1 MNRFVTY
8 GIHRVWPAWQAS
20 KREGDGREREKGM
33 GPYPSNCAFPLPS
46 PSPFFVFDA
55 DCREL
60 VYITRL
66 NSKTFFKQTPD

>member
-33 GPYPSNCAFPLPS
+33 GREGKGRPFPYPSNCAFPNLNPTL
-46 PSPFFVFDA
+46 A
-55 DCREL
+55 
-60 VYITRL
+60 VYRKRD
-66 NSKTFFKQTPD
+66 S

>member
-33 GPYPSNCAFPLPS
+33 GRETLTLPLKLGFSPPLPLS
-46 PSPFFVFDA
+46 FFRLPRRLQRVGLHYSI
-55 DCREL
+55 EL
-60 VYITRL
+60 EDL
-66 NSKTFFKQTPD
+66 F

>member
-33 GPYPSNCAFPLPS
+33 GRETLTLPLKLRFSPPLPLS
-46 PSPFFVFDA
+46 FFRLPRRLQRVDLHYSI
-55 DCREL
+55 EL
-60 VYITRL
+60 EDL
-66 NSKTFFKQTPD
+66 F